1 MADAQIYRRTR
12 TVDITLTTATSSATT
27 LQLDD
32 MAGAVVS
39 FGTMSTNASTL
50 QMWGCDTQGGTYKR
64 VYKADG
70 TVADVTLAPSTAA
83 GRIYAMPDEVYALPF
98 LKILSAHT
106 AATGVAGVV
115 VFKS

>member
-1 MADAQIYRRTR
+1 MPDAQLYRRTR

-27 LQLDD
+27 LRLDD

-50 QMWGCDTQGGTYKR
+50 QMWGCDTESGTYKR
-64 VYKADG
+64 VYKVDG
-70 TVADVTLAPSTAA
+70 SVADVTLAPSTAA

-98 LKILSAHT
+98 VKILSAHT
-106 AATGVAGVV
+106 AATSVAGVV

>member
-27 LQLDD
+27 LNLAD

-50 QMWGCDTQGGTYKR
+50 QMWGCDTESGTYKR

-70 TVADVTLAPSTAA
+70 SVADVTLAPSTAA

-106 AATGVAGVV
+106 AATGVTGVV

>member
-12 TVDITLTTATSSATT
+12 TVDITLTTATSNANT
-27 LQLDD
+27 LNLTD

-50 QMWGCDTQGGTYKR
+50 QMWGCDTESGTYKR
-64 VYKADG
+64 VYKVDG
-70 TVADVTLAPSTAA
+70 SVADVTLAPSTSA
-83 GRIYAMPDEVYALPF
+83 GTIYAMPDEVYALPF